1 MPYIPPEQIKELQK
15 IDLLTYLQNYEPNE
29 LVHEGGNNYCT
40 KSHDSLKISNG
51 LWNWFSQ
58 GIGGNN
64 AIDYLIKVK
73 NYTFIEAVQ
82 LLANGN
88 VKSIPFSLSKDSK
101 VPKKSELKVPKKSN
115 TFNIAKEYLINR
127 GIAETIIEECYKKN
141 LIYQE
146 ENTNNV
152 VFVGYDNCNNIR
164 YAGCR
169 ATNQTRYMR
178 DATGSDK
185 KYSFRLLSNVPNNTI
200 HVFES
205 SIDLLSY
212 ATLLMYKGIDYKKEN
227 LIALAGVY
235 QPAKCIENSKIPIA
249 IETYLKEHQNVKNIV
264 LHFDRD
270 LAGRNATK
278 AFQIVI
284 PKEYIVVDCPVPYG
298 KDVNDFLCYKLG
310 LKRTKD
316 GMKLKTTKEH
326 LRE

>member
-1 MPYIPPEQIKELQK
+1 MYFSQEQIRELKK

-29 LVHEGGNNYCT
+29 LVHISGNNYCT
-40 KSHDSLKISNG
+40 RTHDSLKISNG
-51 LWNWFSQ
+51 LWNWFSK
-58 GIGGNN
+58 GIGGKN

-73 NYTFIEAVQ
+73 NYTFIEALQ
-82 LLANGN
+82 LLANCN
-88 VKSIPFSLSKDSK
+88 IKNISFSVSSNKEK
-101 VPKKSELKVPKKSN
+101 KKSN
-115 TFNIAKEYLINR
+115 IVIPSKSDSFIKAKEYLINR
-127 GIAETIIEECYKKN
+127 GIAEEIVDECKKNN

-146 ENTNNV
+146 EKTDNV

-169 ATNQTRYMR
+169 ATNGTRYMR

-185 KYSFRLLSNVPNNTI
+185 KYSFRLLSNEPNNSI

-212 ATLLMYKGIDYKKEN
+212 ATLLKYKGIDYKKEN

-249 IETYLKEHQNVKNIV
+249 IELYLKEHENIKNIV

-270 LAGRNATK
+270 IPGRNAAK
-278 AFQIVI
+278 AFKIVI
-284 PKEYIVVDCPVPYG
+284 PKEYIVIDCPAPYG
-298 KDVNDFLCYKLG
+298 KDINDFLCHKLG
-310 LKRTKD
+310 IKRTNEITNTNKI
-316 GMKLKTTKEH
+316 KEQY
-326 LRE
+326 RE

>member
-1 MPYIPPEQIKELQK
+1 MYFSQEQIRELKK

-29 LVHEGGNNYCT
+29 LVHISGNNYCT
-40 KSHDSLKISNG
+40 RTHDSLKISNG
-51 LWNWFSQ
+51 LWNWFSK
-58 GIGGNN
+58 GIGGKN

-73 NYTFIEAVQ
+73 NYTFIEALQ
-82 LLANGN
+82 LLANSN
-88 VKSIPFSLSKDSK
+88 IKTISFSVSSNKEK
-101 VPKKSELKVPKKSN
+101 KKSN
-115 TFNIAKEYLINR
+115 IVIPYKSTSYTKAKEYLVNR
-127 GIAETIIEECYKKN
+127 GIAEEIIDECVKNN

-146 ENTNNV
+146 EKTDNV
-152 VFVGYDNCNNIR
+152 VFVGYDNCKNIR

-169 ATNQTRYMR
+169 ATNGTRYMR

-185 KYSFRLLSNVPNNTI
+185 KYSFRLLSNEPNNSI

-212 ATLLMYKGIDYKKEN
+212 ATLLKYKGIDYKKEN

-249 IETYLKEHQNVKNIV
+249 IEVYLKEHQNVKNIY
-264 LHFDRD
+264 LHFDND
-270 LAGRNATK
+270 IPGRNAAK

-284 PKEYIVVDCPVPYG
+284 SKDYKVIDCPVPFG

-310 LKRTKD
+310 IKRTNEITNINKI
-316 GMKLKTTKEH
+316 KEH
-326 LRE
+326 YRE

>member
-1 MPYIPPEQIKELQK
+1 MPYILPEQIKELQK
-15 IDLLTYLQNYEPNE
+15 IDLLTYLQNFEPNE
-29 LVHEGGNNYCT
+29 LIHEGGNNYCT
-40 KSHDSLKISNG
+40 RSHDSLKISNG
-51 LWNWFSQ
+51 LWNWFSK

-73 NYTFIEAVQ
+73 NYTFLEAVQ
-82 LLANGN
+82 LLSDCK
-88 VKSIPFSLSKDSK
+88 VKTVPFSVSSERK
-101 VPKKSELKVPKKSN
+101 VHQKSEIKIPKKSN
-115 TFNIAKEYLINR
+115 SFNIAKEYLINR
-127 GIAETIIEECYKKN
+127 GIAESIIDECFQNN

-152 VFVGYDNCNNIR
+152 VFVGYDNSNNIR

-169 ATNQTRYMR
+169 ATNESRYMR

-185 KYSFRLLSNVPNNTI
+185 KYSFRLLSQTQNNTI
-200 HVFES
+200 HIFES

-212 ATLLMYKGIDYKKEN
+212 ATLLKYKGIDYKNEN

-235 QPAKCIENSKIPIA
+235 QPAKCIENSKVPIA
-249 IETYLKEHQNVKNIV
+249 IDSYLNEHQNIKNII

-270 LAGRNATK
+270 LAGRNAAK

-284 PKEYIVVDCPVPYG
+284 PKKYIVVDCPVPYG

-310 LKRTKD
+310 LKRTNEKT
-316 GMKLKTTKEH
+316 KYKTTKEQ
-326 LRE
+326 LRN

>member
-1 MPYIPPEQIKELQK
+1 MPYILPEQIKELQK

-29 LVHEGGNNYCT
+29 LVHVSGNNYCT
-40 KSHDSLKISNG
+40 RSHDSLKISNG
-51 LWNWFSQ
+51 LWNWFSK
-58 GIGGNN
+58 GIGGKN

-73 NYTFIEAVQ
+73 NYTFLEAVE
-82 LLANGN
+82 LLSNGN
-88 VKSIPFSLSKDSK
+88 VKTIPFSVSNEPKIQQK
-101 VPKKSELKVPKKSN
+101 NEIKIPKKSYN
-115 TFNIAKEYLINR
+115 FNIAKEYLINR
-127 GIAETIIEECYKKN
+127 GIAESIIDECYKNN

-152 VFVGYDNCNNIR
+152 VFVGYDDSNNIR

-169 ATNQTRYMR
+169 ATNETRYMR

-185 KYSFRLLSNVPNNTI
+185 KYSFRLLSQVPNNTI

-212 ATLLMYKGIDYKKEN
+212 ATLLEYKGIDYKKEN

-249 IETYLKEHQNVKNIV
+249 IDKYLKEHQNVKNIV

-270 LAGRNATK
+270 IAGRNATK

-284 PKEYIVVDCPVPYG
+284 PKDYIVVDCPVPYG

-310 LKRTKD
+310 LKNTNEITNY
-316 GMKLKTTKEH
+316 KTTKEQF
-326 LRE
+326 RD

>member
-1 MPYIPPEQIKELQK
+1 MYFSQEQIRELKK

-29 LVHEGGNNYCT
+29 LVHISGNNYCT
-40 KSHDSLKISNG
+40 RTHDSLKISNG
-51 LWNWFSQ
+51 LWNWFSK
-58 GIGGNN
+58 GIGGKN

-73 NYTFIEAVQ
+73 NYTFIEALQ
-82 LLANGN
+82 LLANCN
-88 VKSIPFSLSKDSK
+88 IKNISFSVSSNKEK
-101 VPKKSELKVPKKSN
+101 KKSN
-115 TFNIAKEYLINR
+115 IVIPSKSDSFIKAKEYLINR
-127 GIAETIIEECYKKN
+127 GIAEEIVDECEKNN

-146 ENTNNV
+146 EKTDNV

-169 ATNQTRYMR
+169 ATNGTRYMR

-185 KYSFRLLSNVPNNTI
+185 KYSFRLLSNEPNNSI

-212 ATLLMYKGIDYKKEN
+212 ATLLKYKGIDYKKEN

-249 IETYLKEHQNVKNIV
+249 IELYLKEHENIKNIV

-270 LAGRNATK
+270 IPGRNAAK
-278 AFQIVI
+278 AFKIVI
-284 PKEYIVVDCPVPYG
+284 PKEYVVVDCPAPYG
-298 KDVNDFLCYKLG
+298 KDINDFLCHKLG
-310 LKRTKD
+310 IKRTNEITNTNKI
-316 GMKLKTTKEH
+316 KEQY
-326 LRE
+326 RE

>member
-1 MPYIPPEQIKELQK
+1 MPYISPEQIKELQK

-40 KSHDSLKISNG
+40 RTHDSLKISNG
-51 LWNWFSQ
+51 LWNWFSR
-58 GIGGNN
+58 GIGGKN

-82 LLANGN
+82 LLSSCNPKIN
-88 VKSIPFSLSKDSK
+88 SFSVSTTRKK
-101 VPKKSELKVPKKSN
+101 QKCEIKIPKKSASCSKV
-115 TFNIAKEYLINR
+115 KEYLINR
-127 GIAETIIEECYKKN
+127 GIAENIVDECIANK

-146 ENTNNV
+146 ENTDNV

-169 ATNQTRYMR
+169 ATNNSRYMR

-185 KYSFRLLSNVPNNTI
+185 KYSFRLLANVPNTTL

-212 ATLLMYKGIDYKKEN
+212 ATILKYKGIDYKNEN
-227 LIALAGVY
+227 LIALAGIY
-235 QPAKCIENSKIPIA
+235 QPAKVIEQSKVPIA
-249 IETYLKEHQNVKNIV
+249 IDCYLKEHTNCKNIV
-264 LHFDRD
+264 LHFDND
-270 LAGRNATK
+270 SAGRNATK
-278 AFQIVI
+278 AIQIVI

-310 LKRTKD
+310 LKFVENKSNTR
-316 GMKLKTTKEH
+316 TTKEH
-326 LRE
+326 LR

>member
-1 MPYIPPEQIKELQK
+1 MPYISPKQIKELQK

-29 LVHEGGNNYCT
+29 LVHESGDNYCT
-40 KSHDSLKISNG
+40 RSHDSLKISNG
-51 LWNWFSQ
+51 LWNWFSK
-58 GIGGNN
+58 GIGGKN

-73 NYTFIEAVQ
+73 NYTFMEAIQ
-82 LLANGN
+82 LLSNGN
-88 VKSIPFSLSKDSK
+88 VKTIPFSVSNTK
-101 VPKKSELKVPKKSN
+101 VKQKSEIKIPKKAASN
-115 TFNIAKEYLINR
+115 SKAKEYLINR
-127 GIAETIIEECYKKN
+127 GIAEEIVDECIKNN

-146 ENTNNV
+146 ETTNNV
-152 VFVGYDNCNNIR
+152 VFVGYDNSKNIR

-169 ATNQTRYMR
+169 ATNDTRYMR

-185 KYSFRLLSNVPNNTI
+185 KYSFRLLSNEPNNTI
-200 HVFES
+200 HIFES

-212 ATLLMYKGIDYKKEN
+212 ATLLKLKGIDYKKEN

-249 IETYLKEHQNVKNIV
+249 IELYLKEHKNVKNII

-270 LAGRNATK
+270 IPGRNAAK

-298 KDVNDFLCYKLG
+298 KDINDFLCYKLG
-310 LKRTKD
+310 LKRTKEFTNNR
-316 GMKLKTTKEH
+316 TTKEQ
-326 LRE
+326 LRD

>member
-1 MPYIPPEQIKELQK
+1 MPYISPEQIKELQK

-29 LVHEGGNNYCT
+29 LVHVSGDNYCT
-40 KSHDSLKISNG
+40 RSHDSLKISNG
-51 LWNWFSQ
+51 LWNWFSK
-58 GIGGNN
+58 GIGGKN

-73 NYTFIEAVQ
+73 NYTFMEAIQ
-82 LLANGN
+82 LLSNGN
-88 VKSIPFSLSKDSK
+88 VKTIPFSVSNTK
-101 VPKKSELKVPKKSN
+101 VQQKSEIKIPKKAASN
-115 TFNIAKEYLINR
+115 SKAKEYLINR
-127 GIAETIIEECYKKN
+127 GIAEEIVDECIKHN

-146 ENTNNV
+146 ETTNNV
-152 VFVGYDNCNNIR
+152 VFVGYDNCKNIR

-169 ATNQTRYMR
+169 ATNDTRYMR

-185 KYSFRLLSNVPNNTI
+185 KYSFRLLSNEQNNSVHI
-200 HVFES
+200 FES

-212 ATLLMYKGIDYKKEN
+212 ATLLKLKGIDYKREN

-249 IETYLKEHQNVKNIV
+249 IESYLKEHKNIKNII

-270 LAGRNATK
+270 MPGRNAAK

-298 KDVNDFLCYKLG
+298 KDINDFLCYKLG
-310 LKRTKD
+310 LKRTKEFSNNR
-316 GMKLKTTKEH
+316 TTKEQ
-326 LRE
+326 LRD